1 MSKEQAAAS
10 SEAGVLIGE
19 AQAEYELDIGD
30 IQIDPREKVLAMV
43 RYVAKLRFASL
54 GREREAAQFLRQRKP
69 RLADLI
75 KRHEHAALDQAI
87 DEILRHID
95 RLNVP
100 EPRPNL
106 LTNLLRNPT
115 FFGQLRQMSWTNEE
129 IEALKWFRTADEDEA
144 SEASVSSIKI
154 GDRLV
159 TRAQIRERLRG
170 YISNARLHECEQ
182 REKEAVEL
190 ERENS
195 YRRERNESTVHRQW
209 S

>member
-1 MSKEQAAAS
+1 
-10 SEAGVLIGE
+10 
-19 AQAEYELDIGD
+19 
-30 IQIDPREKVLAMV
+30 
-43 RYVAKLRFASL
+43 
-54 GREREAAQFLRQRKP
+54 
-69 RLADLI
+69 
-75 KRHEHAALDQAI
+75 
-87 DEILRHID
+87 
-95 RLNVP
+95 
-100 EPRPNL
+100 
-106 LTNLLRNPT
+106 
-115 FFGQLRQMSWTNEE
+115 MSWTNEE
-129 IEALKWFRTADEDEA
+129 IEALKWFRTSDDDEA

-170 YISNARLHECEQ
+170 NISNARLSECER